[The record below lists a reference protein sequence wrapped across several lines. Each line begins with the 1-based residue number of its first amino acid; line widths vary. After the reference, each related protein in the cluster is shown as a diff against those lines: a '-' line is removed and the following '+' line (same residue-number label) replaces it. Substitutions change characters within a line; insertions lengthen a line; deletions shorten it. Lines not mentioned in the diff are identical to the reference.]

1 VPHALLI
8 DDDPGTLRALAEWV
22 EQEAFSVSTAA
33 NLEQARAALD
43 DSIPDLVV
51 IDLHLPDGTG
61 LELLED
67 LRDLPETQVLMVTGQ
82 GSINSAVEAMRGGV
96 VDYLTKPVDLRR
108 LRRILAGV
116 HESSRLRREIDAL
129 RHELR
134 SLGRFGEILGAAPA
148 MQEVYDRI
156 ERVAPTDT
164 TVLITGETGTGK
176 EVAAR
181 TIHRLSRRAGKAFL
195 PINCGAMPPNL
206 IESEIFGHERGS
218 FTGAEGRHP
227 GIFERADKGTLFLDE
242 ITEMPRELQV
252 KLLRV
257 LETGEVTRI
266 GGTQSKAVDVRVISA
281 TNRDPEEAIAAGKLR
296 ADLLYRLNVFPLP
309 LPPLRDRGDDHV
321 LLARGFLDALNR
333 RSGLG
338 KSFAAGALERL
349 GGHSWPGNVRELKNV
364 VERAFI
370 MAGDVIHS
378 DDIPLDAR
386 ASYPTGRNRLTFEV
400 GTSLAE
406 SERAM
411 ILATLSQLDGNK
423 REAARVLGVSL
434 KTLYNRLKEYAEDDP
449 SRAAAPASRGS
460 ASPAS

>member
-1 VPHALLI
+1 MPHALLI
-8 DDDPGTLRALAEWV
+8 DDDPGTLSALAEWV
-22 EQEAFSVSTAA
+22 QKELFSVATAGS
-33 NLEQARAALD
+33 LEEARIALED
-43 DSIPDLVV
+43 TTPDLVV

-67 LRDLPETQVLMVTGQ
+67 LRDVPQTQVLMVTGQ

-96 VDYLTKPVDLRR
+96 VDYLTKPVDLPR

-116 HESSRLRREIDAL
+116 QQASQLRQEIGAL
-129 RHELR
+129 RTELR
-134 SLGRFGEILGAAPA
+134 SLGRFGEILGRAPA
-148 MQEVYDRI
+148 MQEIYDRI

-164 TVLITGETGTGK
+164 TVLITGDTGTGK

-242 ITEMPRELQV
+242 ITEMPLELQV

-257 LETGEVTRI
+257 LETSEVTRI
-266 GGTQSKAVDVRVISA
+266 GGTESKAVDVRVISA
-281 TNRDPEEAIAAGKLR
+281 TNRIPEEAILAGRLR
-296 ADLLYRLNVFPLP
+296 EDLLYRLNVFPVS
-309 LPPLRDRGDDHV
+309 LPPLRARGGDV
-321 LLARGFLDALNR
+321 QLLAQGFLDELNAR
-333 RSGLG
+333 ADMAKRFGEG
-338 KSFAAGALERL
+338 TAERL
-349 GGHSWPGNVRELKNV
+349 ANHAWPGNVRELKNV

-370 MAGDVIHS
+370 MAGDEILPEHV
-378 DDIPLDAR
+378 PLEVRDR
-386 ASYPTGRNRLTFEV
+386 GGSSRNRLTFEV
-400 GTSLAE
+400 GTSLSD
-406 SERAM
+406 SEKAI
-411 ILATLSQLDGNK
+411 ILATLEHHGGNK

-434 KTLYNRLKEYAEDDP
+434 KTLYNRLKDYGQSASGTAGSSSP
-449 SRAAAPASRGS
+449 SRVSS
-460 ASPAS
+460 